1 MYKHARA
8 LPKRGF
14 AARGGATSSSVSNGP
29 DAQQR
34 QGRAAYNQRIEDE
47 RRRSRIALEKRSAR
61 GFTNLGKKQE
71 VLTVWRLMV
80 FDVPSHLGGLL
91 ARLSFRAT
99 KKNPKHWWRT
109 FDPEA
114 PGAHAG
120 ARSVLEQLNEAGLAQ
135 RRWSEVDGEMRR

>member
-1 MYKHARA
+1 MYKYARA

-14 AARGGATSSSVSNGP
+14 HPGGEGSRISNGP
-29 DAQQR
+29 DAQER
-34 QGRAAYNQRIEDE
+34 AGRAAYNQRLEDE
-47 RRRSRIALEKRSAR
+47 RRRSRIAAEQQGAR
-61 GFTNLGKKQE
+61 GFTNLGRQQE
-71 VLTVWRLMV
+71 EPAKVWRLMV

-109 FDPEA
+109 FDPEK

-120 ARSVLEQLNEAGLAQ
+120 ARAVLEQLNEAGLAQ
-135 RRWSEVDGEMRR
+135 RRWNEVRR